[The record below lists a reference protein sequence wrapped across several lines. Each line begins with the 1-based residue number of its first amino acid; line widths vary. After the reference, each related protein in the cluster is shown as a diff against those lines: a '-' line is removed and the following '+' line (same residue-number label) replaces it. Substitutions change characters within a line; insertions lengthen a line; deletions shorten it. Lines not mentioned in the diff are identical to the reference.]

1 MKNINQLKDA
11 FDMAGQKVQD
21 LEDKRA
27 QIVIDL
33 GKDETSHSVD
43 EITKLNASLKN
54 AKINQELA
62 KSAYEDAQ
70 ANLKSQPINKKPLP
84 VNTKGNVD
92 KDAIKNQFVK
102 EFKNM
107 ITSGTTGTGN
117 GGLTIPDD
125 VQQQIRTLVR
135 QQFSLQSIVNVES
148 VTTTHG
154 SRTYEK
160 LADITPLVELDEDG
174 KAIGNN
180 DDPELTVVKYLIH
193 EYAGINTATNSLL
206 KDTVANILQ
215 WLTNWIAK
223 KVVVTRNLKILEVMN
238 KAPKKPTIAKF
249 DDVKDLENNTLDP
262 AIESASSFL
271 TNQSGYNILSK
282 LKDAE
287 GRYLMQPDVTQPD
300 RYLIDGKPVLRI
312 ADKWLPDV
320 SGSHPLYFGDFKQAI
335 TLFDRENMELTTTN
349 IGGGAFET
357 NTTKVRVIDRF
368 DVEMVDD
375 GAIAVGSFKTVADQ
389 TQGTANTGK

>member
-1 MKNINQLKDA
+1 MNINQLKDA

-33 GKDETSHSVD
+33 GKDETSHSID
-43 EITKLNASLKN
+43 EITKLNTSLKN

-62 KSAYEDAQ
+62 KSAYEDAR
-70 ANLKSQPINKKPLP
+70 ANLNAEPVNKKPLP
-84 VNTKGNVD
+84 VNDKGNLD
-92 KDAIKNQFVK
+92 KDAIKNQFVN

-174 KAIGNN
+174 KAIGDN

-262 AIESASSFL
+262 AIESTSSFL
-271 TNQSGYNILSK
+271 TNQSGYNVLSK
-282 LKDAE
+282 LKDAD

-389 TQGTANTGK
+389 TQGTADTGK

>member
-174 KAIGNN
+174 KAIGDN

-262 AIESASSFL
+262 AIESTSSFL
-271 TNQSGYNILSK
+271 TNQSGYNVLSK
-282 LKDAE
+282 LKDAD

-389 TQGTANTGK
+389 TQGTADTGK

>member
-1 MKNINQLKDA
+1 MNINQLKDA

-125 VQQQIRTLVR
+125 VQQQIRTLAR
-135 QQFSLQSIVNVES
+135 QQFSLQSIVNVGS

-174 KAIGNN
+174 KAIGDN

-262 AIESASSFL
+262 AIESTSSFL
-271 TNQSGYNILSK
+271 TNQSGYNVLSK
-282 LKDAE
+282 LKDAD
-287 GRYLMQPDVTQPD
+287 GRYLMQPDITQPD

-375 GAIAVGSFKTVADQ
+375 GAIAVGSFKTVANQ
-389 TQGTANTGK
+389 TQGTVDTGK

>member
-1 MKNINQLKDA
+1 MNINQLKDA

-33 GKDETSHSVD
+33 GKDENSHSVD

-174 KAIGNN
+174 KAIGDN

-262 AIESASSFL
+262 AIESTSSFL
-271 TNQSGYNILSK
+271 TNQSGYNVLSK
-282 LKDAE
+282 LKDAD

-312 ADKWLPDV
+312 ADKWLSDV

-375 GAIAVGSFKTVADQ
+375 GAIAVGSFKAVADQ
-389 TQGTANTGK
+389 TKGTADTGK

>member
-1 MKNINQLKDA
+1 MNINQLKDA

-33 GKDETSHSVD
+33 GKDEASHSVD

-70 ANLKSQPINKKPLP
+70 ANLKSQPIDKKPLP
-84 VNTKGNVD
+84 VNDKGNLD

-107 ITSGTTGTGN
+107 ITSGTTGAGN

-148 VTTTHG
+148 VTTSHG

-174 KAIGNN
+174 KAIGDN

-262 AIESASSFL
+262 AIESTSSFL

-389 TQGTANTGK
+389 TKGTADTGK

>member
-1 MKNINQLKDA
+1 MNINQLKDA
-11 FDMAGQKVQD
+11 CDMAGQKVQD

-54 AKINQELA
+54 AKMNQELA
-62 KSAYEDAQ
+62 KAAYEDAR
-70 ANLKSQPINKKPLP
+70 ASLNAEPVNKKPLP
-84 VNTKGNVD
+84 VNDKGNLD

-174 KAIGNN
+174 KAIGDN

-223 KVVVTRNLKILEVMN
+223 KVVVTRNLKILEVMD

-249 DDVKDLENNTLDP
+249 DDVKDLENNSLDP
-262 AIESASSFL
+262 AIESTSSFI
-271 TNQSGYNILSK
+271 TNQSGYNVLSK

-368 DVEMVDD
+368 DVQLIDD
-375 GAIAVGSFKTVADQ
+375 GAFAVGSFKTVANQ
-389 TQGTANTGK
+389 TQGTADTGK

>member
-1 MKNINQLKDA
+1 MNINQLKDA

-125 VQQQIRTLVR
+125 VQQQIRTLAR

-174 KAIGNN
+174 KAIGDN

-262 AIESASSFL
+262 AIESTSSFL
-271 TNQSGYNILSK
+271 TNQSGYN
-282 LKDAE
+282 
-287 GRYLMQPDVTQPD
+287 V
-300 RYLIDGKPVLRI
+300 
-312 ADKWLPDV
+312 
-320 SGSHPLYFGDFKQAI
+320 
-335 TLFDRENMELTTTN
+335 
-349 IGGGAFET
+349 
-357 NTTKVRVIDRF
+357 
-368 DVEMVDD
+368 
-375 GAIAVGSFKTVADQ
+375 
-389 TQGTANTGK
+389 

>member
-21 LEDKRA
+21 LEDERA
-27 QIVIDL
+27 QFAIDL
-33 GKDETSHSVD
+33 GKDENSHSVD
-43 EITKLNASLKN
+43 DIKKLNASLKN
-54 AKINQELA
+54 AKMAQELA
-62 KSAYEDAQ
+62 KSAYEDAR
-70 ANLKSQPINKKPLP
+70 ANLNAEPVNKKPLP
-84 VNTKGNVD
+84 VNDKGNLD

-107 ITSGTTGTGN
+107 ITSGTTGAGN

-174 KAIGNN
+174 KAIGDN

-262 AIESASSFL
+262 AIESTSSFL

-389 TQGTANTGK
+389 TQGTADTGK

>member
-1 MKNINQLKDA
+1 MNINQLKDA

-174 KAIGNN
+174 KAIGDN

-262 AIESASSFL
+262 AIESTSSFL
-271 TNQSGYNILSK
+271 TNQSGYNVLSK
-282 LKDAE
+282 LKDAD

-375 GAIAVGSFKTVADQ
+375 GAIAVGSFKTVAD
-389 TQGTANTGK
+389 

>member
-1 MKNINQLKDA
+1 MNINQLKDA

-27 QIVIDL
+27 QIVVDL

-84 VNTKGNVD
+84 VDTKGNVD

-107 ITSGTTGTGN
+107 ISSGTTGSGN

-174 KAIGNN
+174 KAIGDN

-262 AIESASSFL
+262 AIESTSSFL
-271 TNQSGYNILSK
+271 TNQSGYNVLSK
-282 LKDAE
+282 LKDAD

-375 GAIAVGSFKTVADQ
+375 GAIAVGSFKTVANQ
-389 TQGTANTGK
+389 TQGTVDTGK

>member
-1 MKNINQLKDA
+1 MNINQLKDA
-11 FDMAGQKVQD
+11 FDMSGQKVQD

-33 GKDETSHSVD
+33 GKDETLHSID
-43 EITKLNASLKN
+43 EITKLNISLKN

-62 KSAYEDAQ
+62 KSAYEDAR
-70 ANLKSQPINKKPLP
+70 ANLNAEPVNKKPLP
-84 VNTKGNVD
+84 VTDKGNLD
-92 KDAIKNQFVK
+92 KDAIKNQFVN

-174 KAIGNN
+174 KAIGDN

-262 AIESASSFL
+262 AIESTSSFL
-271 TNQSGYNILSK
+271 TNQSGYNVLSK
-282 LKDAE
+282 LKDAD

-389 TQGTANTGK
+389 TQGTADTGK

>member
-1 MKNINQLKDA
+1 MNINQLKDA

-125 VQQQIRTLVR
+125 VQQQIRTLAR
-135 QQFSLQSIVNVES
+135 QQFSLQSIVNVGS

-174 KAIGNN
+174 KAIGDN

-249 DDVKDLENNTLDP
+249 DDVKDLENNTLDT
-262 AIESASSFL
+262 AIESTSSFL
-271 TNQSGYNILSK
+271 TNQSGYNVLSK
-282 LKDAE
+282 LKDAD
-287 GRYLMQPDVTQPD
+287 GRYLMQPDITQPD

-375 GAIAVGSFKTVADQ
+375 GAIAVGSFKTVANQ
-389 TQGTANTGK
+389 TQGTVDTGK

>member
-1 MKNINQLKDA
+1 
-11 FDMAGQKVQD
+11 MAGQKVQD

-125 VQQQIRTLVR
+125 VQQQIRTLAR

-174 KAIGNN
+174 KAIGDN

-262 AIESASSFL
+262 AIESTSSFL
-271 TNQSGYNILSK
+271 TNQSGYNVLSK
-282 LKDAE
+282 LKDAD
-287 GRYLMQPDVTQPD
+287 GRYLMQPDITQPD

-375 GAIAVGSFKTVADQ
+375 GAIAVGSFKTVANQ
-389 TQGTANTGK
+389 TQGTVDTGK

>member
-1 MKNINQLKDA
+1 MNINQLKDA
-11 FDMAGQKVQD
+11 FDMSGQKVQD

-174 KAIGNN
+174 KAIGDN

-223 KVVVTRNLKILEVMN
+223 KVVVTRNLKILEVMD

-262 AIESASSFL
+262 AIESTSIFL

-375 GAIAVGSFKTVADQ
+375 GAIAVGSFKAVADQ
-389 TQGTANTGK
+389 TKGTADTGK

>member
-1 MKNINQLKDA
+1 MNINQLKDA

-174 KAIGNN
+174 KAIGDN

-262 AIESASSFL
+262 AIESTSSFL
-271 TNQSGYNILSK
+271 TNQSGYNVLSK
-282 LKDAE
+282 LKDAD

-375 GAIAVGSFKTVADQ
+375 GAIAVGSFKTVANQ
-389 TQGTANTGK
+389 TQGTADTGK

>member
-1 MKNINQLKDA
+1 MNINQLKDA

-174 KAIGNN
+174 KAIGDN

-262 AIESASSFL
+262 AIESTSSFL
-271 TNQSGYNILSK
+271 TNQSGYNVLSK
-282 LKDAE
+282 LKDAD

-389 TQGTANTGK
+389 TQGTADTGK

>member
-1 MKNINQLKDA
+1 MNINQLKDA

-262 AIESASSFL
+262 AIESTSSFL
-271 TNQSGYNILSK
+271 TNQSGYNVLSK
-282 LKDAE
+282 LKDAD

>member
-1 MKNINQLKDA
+1 MNINQLKDA

-262 AIESASSFL
+262 AIESTSSFL
-271 TNQSGYNILSK
+271 TNQSGYNVLSK
-282 LKDAE
+282 LKDAD

-375 GAIAVGSFKTVADQ
+375 GAIAVGSFKAVADQ
-389 TQGTANTGK
+389 AKGTADTGK

>member
-1 MKNINQLKDA
+1 MNINQLKDA

-21 LEDKRA
+21 LEDERA
-27 QIVIDL
+27 QFAIDL
-33 GKDETSHSVD
+33 GKDENSHSVD
-43 EITKLNASLKN
+43 DIKKLNASLKN
-54 AKINQELA
+54 AKMAQELA

-174 KAIGNN
+174 KAIGDN

-262 AIESASSFL
+262 AIESTSSFL
-271 TNQSGYNILSK
+271 TNQSGYNVLSK
-282 LKDAE
+282 LKDAD

-375 GAIAVGSFKTVADQ
+375 GAIAVGSFKAVADQ
-389 TQGTANTGK
+389 TKGTADTGK

>member
-1 MKNINQLKDA
+1 QLKDA
-11 FDMAGQKVQD
+11 FDMSGQKVQD

-33 GKDETSHSVD
+33 GKDETSHSID
-43 EITKLNASLKN
+43 EITKLNISLKN

-62 KSAYEDAQ
+62 KSAYEDAR
-70 ANLKSQPINKKPLP
+70 ANLNAEPVNKKPLP
-84 VNTKGNVD
+84 VTDKGNLD

-135 QQFSLQSIVNVES
+135 QQFALQSIVNVES

-160 LADITPLVELDEDG
+160 LADITPLVELDDDG
-174 KAIGNN
+174 KAIGDN

-223 KVVVTRNLKILEVMN
+223 KVVVTRNLKILEVMD

-262 AIESASSFL
+262 AIESTSIFL

-375 GAIAVGSFKTVADQ
+375 GAIAVGSFKAVADQ
-389 TQGTANTGK
+389 TKGTADTGK

>member
-1 MKNINQLKDA
+1 MNINQLKDA
-11 FDMAGQKVQD
+11 FDKAGEKVQD

-33 GKDETSHSVD
+33 GKDETSHSID
-43 EITKLNASLKN
+43 EITKLNTSLKN
-54 AKINQELA
+54 AKMNQELA
-62 KSAYEDAQ
+62 KSAYEDAR
-70 ANLKSQPINKKPLP
+70 ANLNAEPVNKKPLP
-84 VNTKGNVD
+84 VNDKGNID

-174 KAIGNN
+174 KAIGDN

-223 KVVVTRNLKILEVMN
+223 KVVVTRNLKILEVMD

-262 AIESASSFL
+262 AIESTSSFI

-368 DVEMVDD
+368 DVQLVDD
-375 GAIAVGSFKTVADQ
+375 GAFAVGSFKAVANQ
-389 TQGTANTGK
+389 TQGTADTGK

>member
-1 MKNINQLKDA
+1 MNINQLKDA

-160 LADITPLVELDEDG
+160 IADITPLVELDEDG
-174 KAIGNN
+174 KAIGDN

-262 AIESASSFL
+262 AIESTSSFL
-271 TNQSGYNILSK
+271 TNQSGYNVLSK
-282 LKDAE
+282 LKDAD

-389 TQGTANTGK
+389 TQGTADTGK

>member
-1 MKNINQLKDA
+1 MNINQLKDA

-62 KSAYEDAQ
+62 KNAYEDAQ

-174 KAIGNN
+174 KAIGDN

-262 AIESASSFL
+262 AIESTSSFL
-271 TNQSGYNILSK
+271 TNQSGYNVLSK
-282 LKDAE
+282 LKDAD

-389 TQGTANTGK
+389 TKGTADTGK

>member
-1 MKNINQLKDA
+1 MNINQLKDA

-62 KSAYEDAQ
+62 KSAYEDAR
-70 ANLKSQPINKKPLP
+70 ADLNAEPVNKKPLP
-84 VNTKGNVD
+84 VNDKGNLD

-107 ITSGTTGTGN
+107 ITSGTTGAGN

-174 KAIGNN
+174 KAIGDN

-262 AIESASSFL
+262 AIESTSSFL
-271 TNQSGYNILSK
+271 TNQSGYNVLSK
-282 LKDAE
+282 LKDAD

-312 ADKWLPDV
+312 ADKWLSDV

-389 TQGTANTGK
+389 TKGTADTDK

>member
-1 MKNINQLKDA
+1 MNINQLKDA

-174 KAIGNN
+174 KAIGDN

-206 KDTVANILQ
+206 KDTVANILR

-262 AIESASSFL
+262 AIESTSSFL
-271 TNQSGYNILSK
+271 TNQSGYNVLSK
-282 LKDAE
+282 LKDAD

-375 GAIAVGSFKTVADQ
+375 GAIAVGSFKAVADQ
-389 TQGTANTGK
+389 TKGTADTGK

>member
-1 MKNINQLKDA
+1 MNINQLKDA

-174 KAIGNN
+174 KAIGDN

-262 AIESASSFL
+262 AIESTSSFL
-271 TNQSGYNILSK
+271 TNQSGYNVLSK
-282 LKDAE
+282 LKDAD

-375 GAIAVGSFKTVADQ
+375 GAIAVGSFKTIADQ
-389 TQGTANTGK
+389 TQDTADTGK

>member
-1 MKNINQLKDA
+1 MNINQLKDA

-21 LEDKRA
+21 LEDKRT

-33 GKDETSHSVD
+33 SKDETSHSVD

-62 KSAYEDAQ
+62 KSAYEDAR
-70 ANLKSQPINKKPLP
+70 ADLNAEPVNKKPLP
-84 VNTKGNVD
+84 VNDKGNLD

-107 ITSGTTGTGN
+107 ITSGTTGAGN

-174 KAIGNN
+174 KAIGDN

-262 AIESASSFL
+262 AIESTSSFL
-271 TNQSGYNILSK
+271 TNQSGYNVLSK
-282 LKDAE
+282 LKDAD

-375 GAIAVGSFKTVADQ
+375 GAIAVGSFKAVADQ
-389 TQGTANTGK
+389 AKGTADTGK

>member
-1 MKNINQLKDA
+1 MNINQLKDA

-262 AIESASSFL
+262 AIESTSSFL
-271 TNQSGYNILSK
+271 TNQSGYNVLSK
-282 LKDAE
+282 LKDAD

-357 NTTKVRVIDRF
+357 NTTKIRVIDRF

>member
-1 MKNINQLKDA
+1 MNINQLKDA

-33 GKDETSHSVD
+33 GKDETSHSID
-43 EITKLNASLKN
+43 EIAKLNTSLKN

-62 KSAYEDAQ
+62 KSAYEDAR
-70 ANLKSQPINKKPLP
+70 ADLNAEPVNKKPLP
-84 VNTKGNVD
+84 VNDKGKLD

-107 ITSGTTGTGN
+107 ITSGTTGAGN

-174 KAIGNN
+174 KAIGDN

-206 KDTVANILQ
+206 KDTVANILK

-223 KVVVTRNLKILEVMN
+223 KVVVTRNLKILEVMD

-262 AIESASSFL
+262 AIESTSSFL

-300 RYLIDGKPVLRI
+300 RYLINGKPVFRI

-368 DVEMVDD
+368 DVAMVDD

-389 TQGTANTGK
+389 TKGTADTGK

>member
-1 MKNINQLKDA
+1 MNINQLKDA

-262 AIESASSFL
+262 AIESTSSFL

>member
-1 MKNINQLKDA
+1 MNINQLKDA

-84 VNTKGNVD
+84 VNTKGSVD

-174 KAIGNN
+174 KAIGDN

-262 AIESASSFL
+262 AIESTSSFL
-271 TNQSGYNILSK
+271 TNQSGYNVLSK
-282 LKDAE
+282 LKDAD

-389 TQGTANTGK
+389 TQGTADTGK

>member
-1 MKNINQLKDA
+1 MNINQLKDA

-33 GKDETSHSVD
+33 GKDETSHSID
-43 EITKLNASLKN
+43 EISKLNTSLKN

-62 KSAYEDAQ
+62 KSAYEDAR
-70 ANLKSQPINKKPLP
+70 ANLNAEPVNKKPLP
-84 VNTKGNVD
+84 VNDKGNLD
-92 KDAIKNQFVK
+92 KDAIKNQFVN

-174 KAIGNN
+174 KAIGDN

-262 AIESASSFL
+262 AIESTSSFL
-271 TNQSGYNILSK
+271 TNQSGYNVLSK
-282 LKDAE
+282 LKDAD

-389 TQGTANTGK
+389 TQGSK

>member
-1 MKNINQLKDA
+1 MNINQLKDA

-125 VQQQIRTLVR
+125 VQQQIRTLAR

-174 KAIGNN
+174 KAIGDN

-262 AIESASSFL
+262 AIESTSSFL
-271 TNQSGYNILSK
+271 TNQSGYNVLSK
-282 LKDAE
+282 LKDAD
-287 GRYLMQPDVTQPD
+287 GRYLMQPDITQPD

-320 SGSHPLYFGDFKQAI
+320 SGSHPLYFGDLKQAI

-375 GAIAVGSFKTVADQ
+375 GAIAVGSFKTVANQ
-389 TQGTANTGK
+389 TQGTVDTGK

>member
-1 MKNINQLKDA
+1 MNINQLKDA

-33 GKDETSHSVD
+33 GKDETSHSID
-43 EITKLNASLKN
+43 EIAKLNTSLKN

-62 KSAYEDAQ
+62 KSAYEDAR
-70 ANLKSQPINKKPLP
+70 ADLNAEPVNKKPLP
-84 VNTKGNVD
+84 VNDKGNLD

-107 ITSGTTGTGN
+107 ITSGATGAGN

-174 KAIGNN
+174 KAIGDN

-262 AIESASSFL
+262 AIESTSSFL
-271 TNQSGYNILSK
+271 TNQSGYNVLSK
-282 LKDAE
+282 LKDAD

-300 RYLIDGKPVLRI
+300 RYLIDGKSVLRI

-389 TQGTANTGK
+389 TKGTTDTGK

>member
-1 MKNINQLKDA
+1 MNINQLKDA

-174 KAIGNN
+174 KAIGDN

-262 AIESASSFL
+262 AIESTSRFL
-271 TNQSGYNILSK
+271 TNQSGYNVLSK
-282 LKDAE
+282 LKDAD

-389 TQGTANTGK
+389 TQGTADTGK

>member
-1 MKNINQLKDA
+1 MNINQLKDA

-33 GKDETSHSVD
+33 GKDETSHSID
-43 EITKLNASLKN
+43 EISKLNTSLKN

-62 KSAYEDAQ
+62 KSAYEDAR
-70 ANLKSQPINKKPLP
+70 ANLNAEPVNKKPLP
-84 VNTKGNVD
+84 VNDKGNLD
-92 KDAIKNQFVK
+92 KDAIKNQFVN

-174 KAIGNN
+174 KAIGDN

-262 AIESASSFL
+262 AIESTSSFL
-271 TNQSGYNILSK
+271 TNQSGYNVLSK
-282 LKDAE
+282 LKDAD

-389 TQGTANTGK
+389 TQGTADTGK

>member
-1 MKNINQLKDA
+1 MNINELKKALDN
-11 FDMAGQKVQD
+11 AGQKVQD
-21 LEDKRA
+21 LEDKRGQFA
-27 QIVIDL
+27 IDL
-33 GKDETSHSVD
+33 SNDSDSHSVD
-43 EITKLNASLKN
+43 EVSKLNEDLKK

-62 KSAYEDAQ
+62 KGAYEDAQ
-70 ANLKSQPINKKPLP
+70 ANLNAEPVNKKPLP
-84 VNTKGNVD
+84 VNDKGNVD
-92 KDAIKNQFVK
+92 KEAVKNQFVK

-107 ITSGTTGTGN
+107 ISSGTTGTGN

-125 VQQQIRTLVR
+125 IQQQIRTLVR
-135 QQFSLQSIVNVES
+135 QQFSLQNLVNVES

-174 KAIGNN
+174 KTIGDN

-223 KVVVTRNLKILEVMN
+223 KVVVTRNVKILEVMN

-262 AIESASSFL
+262 AIESTSSFL
-271 TNQSGYNILSK
+271 TNQSGYNVLSK
-282 LKDAE
+282 LKDAD

-300 RYLIDGKPVLRI
+300 RYLIDGKQVVRI

-389 TQGTANTGK
+389 TKGTADTGK

>member
-1 MKNINQLKDA
+1 MNINQLKDA

-33 GKDETSHSVD
+33 GKDETSHSID
-43 EITKLNASLKN
+43 EIAKLNTSLKN

-62 KSAYEDAQ
+62 KSAYEDAR
-70 ANLKSQPINKKPLP
+70 ADLNAEPVNKKPLP
-84 VNTKGNVD
+84 VNDKGKLD

-107 ITSGTTGTGN
+107 ITSGTTGAGN

-174 KAIGNN
+174 KAIGDN

-206 KDTVANILQ
+206 KDTVANILK

-223 KVVVTRNLKILEVMN
+223 KVVVTRNLKILGVMD

-262 AIESASSFL
+262 AIESTSSFL

-300 RYLIDGKPVLRI
+300 RYLINGKPVFRI

-368 DVEMVDD
+368 DVAMVDD

-389 TQGTANTGK
+389 TEGTPDTGK

>member
-21 LEDKRA
+21 LEDERA
-27 QIVIDL
+27 QFAIDL
-33 GKDETSHSVD
+33 GKDENSHSVD
-43 EITKLNASLKN
+43 DIKKLNASLKN
-54 AKINQELA
+54 AKMAQELA
-62 KSAYEDAQ
+62 KSAYEDAR
-70 ANLKSQPINKKPLP
+70 ANLNAEPVNKKPLP
-84 VNTKGNVD
+84 V
-92 KDAIKNQFVK
+92 KDGKPDAQAIKNQFVK

-262 AIESASSFL
+262 AIESTSSFL
-271 TNQSGYNILSK
+271 TNQSGYNVLSK
-282 LKDAE
+282 LKDAD

-389 TQGTANTGK
+389 TQGTADTGK